1 MPLDPN
7 ADRNNDLTPAEKQA
21 KGFSRQFATAME
33 LPFVMVGT
41 IVVGGLIGFLLDRWL
56 HTGPF
61 LMLIFG
67 TLGFFGG
74 VRDVLRRL
82 PNK

>member
-1 MPLDPN
+1 MPSDPN
-7 ADRNNDLTPAEKQA
+7 VDRNDDLTPAEKQD

-56 HTGPF
+56 HTKPF
-61 LMLIFG
+61 LMLLFG
-67 TLGFFGG
+67 ALGFFGG

>member
-7 ADRNNDLTPAEKQA
+7 ANRNDDLTPAEKQA

-56 HTGPF
+56 HTRPF

>member
-1 MPLDPN
+1 MPSDPSSHR
-7 ADRNNDLTPAEKQA
+7 DDVVTPAEKQA
-21 KGFSRQFATAME
+21 TGFSQQFATAME
-33 LPFVMVGT
+33 LPFVMVGSL
-41 IVVGGLIGFLLDRWL
+41 VVGGLLGFLLDRWL
-56 HTGPF
+56 HTKPY

-67 TLGFFGG
+67 AFGFFAG